1 MPVITWKECYETKII
16 SLDKEH
22 QRLVELI
29 NQLYE
34 AIRQKRSE
42 EVMLPIFDQLLDYT
56 KQHFAHEEEVLEEY
70 SYPDLEQ
77 QREQHRKL
85 TEQVSVYRQQ
95 LASENMP
102 EAKEI
107 MNFLRTW
114 LLQHIV
120 EYDLQYGPYLDSRA
134 GRFIE

>member
-1 MPVITWKECYETKII
+1 MPVITWKECYATKII

-34 AIRQKRSE
+34 AICQKRSDE
-42 EVMLPIFDQLLDYT
+42 LMLPIFDQLLDYT
-56 KQHFAHEEEVLEEY
+56 KQHFVHEEAVLEEY
-70 SYPDLEQ
+70 NYPDLEQ
-77 QREQHRKL
+77 QREQHQKL
-85 TEQVSVYRQQ
+85 TEQVSAYLQR
-95 LASENMP
+95 LGSGENL
-102 EAKEI
+102 EAKDV

-120 EYDLQYGPYLDSRA
+120 EYDLPYGPYLDSRA